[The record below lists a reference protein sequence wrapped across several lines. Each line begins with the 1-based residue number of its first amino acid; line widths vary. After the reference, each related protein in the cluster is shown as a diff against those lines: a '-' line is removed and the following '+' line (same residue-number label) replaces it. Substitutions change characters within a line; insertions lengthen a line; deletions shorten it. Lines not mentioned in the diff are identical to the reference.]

1 MINLKHEHLA
11 AIRAH
16 GERDYPYEC
25 CGLLIGTFADDGT
38 KTVEETYPISNAREE
53 ADKRNRFLITP
64 QEFMRGERHARSRRL
79 DVIGIYHSHP
89 DDKAEPSQFDL
100 DYALPVYS
108 YIIVSVREGKANELL
123 SWQMEDDRS
132 RFNSEKIIDGD
143 VL

>member
-16 GERDYPYEC
+16 GEADYPYEC

-38 KTVEETYPISNAREE
+38 KIVEETYPISNAREE

-64 QEFMRGERHARSRRL
+64 QEFMRGERYARTHKL

-100 DYALPVYS
+100 DYALPIYS
-108 YIIVSVREGKANELL
+108 YIIVSVREGKATDLF
-123 SWQMEDDRS
+123 SWLMEDDRS
-132 RFNSEKIIDGD
+132 RFNAEEITGI
-143 VL
+143 